1 MTSRLIA
8 CLAACLALATAV
20 LPARA
25 ADTKPAAKPAAKAAA
40 KPAAGKP
47 AAQQDEG
54 EPHVRLIQSIFSCI
68 AGGLPKDWF
77 AAWVTVAEIGR
88 SIDGKSRN
96 FEANIRATMDA
107 NDREG
112 TEVRPCD
119 SQKIIEGVLSMNEF
133 LKPEQRAWT
142 SVAMIF
148 GADGKFEVRYDYTPV
163 QYEKP
168 AADAEPRPA
177 APAAAPAAK
186 PAAGSSGPGFKLG
199 Q

>member
-1 MTSRLIA
+1 MTPRLIA
-8 CLAACLALATAV
+8 CLVAALALIA
-20 LPARA
+20 LPVRA

-47 AAQQDEG
+47 AAKEDEP

-68 AGGLPKDWF
+68 AGGLPKEWF

-96 FEANIRATMDA
+96 FEANIRATADA
-107 NDREG
+107 SDRDG
-112 TEVRPCD
+112 VEVRPCD
-119 SQKIIEGVLSMNEF
+119 SQKIIEGVLNMNEF

-163 QYEKP
+163 QYEQN
-168 AADAEPRPA
+168 
-177 APAAAPAAK
+177 PAAAPEGKPAPAPAK
-186 PAAGSSGPGFKLG
+186 PAAGGSGPGFKLG